1 MLKLYDFICM
11 ECANRFEK
19 LTETKTHVECP
30 QCGSTRTVFQHA
42 PQAVKAYGLG
52 VHDTKMRTK

>member
-19 LTETKTHVECP
+19 LVEDKQHVECP
-30 QCGSTRTVFQHA
+30 QCGSTRTVFQHT
-42 PQAVKAYGLG
+42 PQAIKAKGMGIYN
-52 VHDTKMRTK
+52 TKMRV